1 MKWLLPL
8 LMSFTLLYAI
18 TPASAQEAD
27 STASGQGGIIDSL
40 RAQMRGIEKSYMLLK
55 ERTDSTKH
63 FTESDR
69 LELEKLSQEMTAI
82 GEQLTHL
89 TETASRLADDA
100 ASVYDLKNAVV
111 KNGDYTISDNEVVDH
126 DVKVLNG
133 DAFIHGTLN
142 GSIVVVNGDAYVRGG
157 AKVTGDVIVVNG
169 RAHVSR
175 DAEVSGNIIERGGAD
190 IEMRH
195 GLTEKLHFLNNPD
208 IWAKPNFLF
217 DRLAA
222 NYNRV
227 DGLFLGIGQRRQYY
241 WSGAETFS
249 PFGFVGYAFALH
261 RWRYQ
266 VGLDKWF
273 GNRDR
278 FEVGIEAHSLTD
290 SKDYWIIGPKENSLY
305 SILAKED
312 FMDYF
317 SRDGMSVHIAQYYR
331 MNSRVKLSF
340 DVDKYSSLS
349 GMTNWSIFGG
359 HKSFRPN
366 PPVTDGWM
374 RSVVIELQHR
384 EYRGDSKRIG
394 WLAGL
399 RGETTVSG
407 AFDFSMLTA
416 NIVRYQPL
424 FRGVQLNMRLVGGT
438 SRGLLPPQRNYQIG
452 GFNTLNAFPYKEFT
466 GNRLVLFN
474 AELLLSPELFKRSH
488 FFPLN
493 TVTLIL
499 FSDVGEVQDAG
510 TVGMTSG
517 WESMKLTGL
526 KSDYGVGLGNGSGSF
541 RIFLAWRTDISAPPT
556 FGIRIARPF

>member
-8 LMSFTLLYAI
+8 LMSLTLLAAT
-18 TPASAQEAD
+18 TPVSAQEVD
-27 STASGQGGIIDSL
+27 SAASDQGGIIDSL
-40 RAQMRGIEKSYMLLK
+40 RTQMRGIEKSYMLLK

-63 FTESDR
+63 FTEADR
-69 LELEKLSQEMTAI
+69 LELEKLSQEMTSI
-82 GEQLTHL
+82 GEQLKHL
-89 TETASRLADDA
+89 TENAARLANDA
-100 ASVYDLKNAVV
+100 ADVYDLKDAVIE
-111 KNGDYTISDNEVVDH
+111 NGDYTISDNEVVNH

-133 DAFIHGTLN
+133 DAFIHGTLK
-142 GSIVVVNGDAYVRGG
+142 GSIVVVNGDAYVRNG

-169 RAHVSR
+169 KVHVSR
-175 DAEVSGNIIERGGAD
+175 NAEVEGNVIERGGAD
-190 IEMRH
+190 LEMRRD
-195 GLTEKLHFLNNPD
+195 LTEKLHILSNPD
-208 IWAKPNFLF
+208 IWSKPSFLF
-217 DRLAA
+217 NRLAA
-222 NYNRV
+222 DYNRV
-227 DGLFLGIGQRRQYY
+227 DGLFLGIGQRREYY
-241 WSGAETFS
+241 WSGAESFS
-249 PFGFVGYAFALH
+249 PYGFVGYAFALH
-261 RWRYQ
+261 RWRYE

-278 FEVGIEAHSLTD
+278 FEAGIEAHSLTD

-317 SRDGMSVHIAQYYR
+317 SRDGMSVHVAQYYE
-331 MNSRVKLSF
+331 MNSRIKVSF

-349 GMTNWSIFGG
+349 NMTNWSIFGG

-366 PPVTDGWM
+366 PSVTDGWM
-374 RSVVIELQHR
+374 RSVVVDLQHR
-384 EYRGDSKRIG
+384 QYTGDSKRVG
-394 WLAGL
+394 WIADL

-407 AFDFSMLTA
+407 AFNFSMLTA
-416 NIVRYQPL
+416 NFVRYQPL
-424 FRGVQLNMRLVGGT
+424 FRGMQLNMRLRGGT
-438 SRGLLPPQRNYQIG
+438 SRGFLPLQRNYQIG

-488 FFPLN
+488 LFPLN

-499 FSDVGEVQDAG
+499 FSDVGEMQDAG
-510 TVGMTSG
+510 TVGMTNG
-517 WESMKLTGL
+517 WQLMTLGGL

-541 RIFLAWRTDISAPPT
+541 RIFLAWRTDISASPT